1 MKDETAGVSIKKFVG
16 LKQTMYSVLLDDS
29 SEHKETK
36 GVNRNYVEKKTH
48 NKYKDYL
55 LNQKFL
61 RHSMNRI
68 IEKS

>member
-36 GVNRNYVEKKTH
+36 RVNRNYVEKK
-48 NKYKDYL
+48 L
-55 LNQKFL
+55 
-61 RHSMNRI
+61 I
-68 IEKS
+68 INIKTKCKIKNF

>member
-36 GVNRNYVEKKTH
+36 GVNRNYVEKKLTI
-48 NKYKDYL
+48 NIKT
-55 LNQKFL
+55 
-61 RHSMNRI
+61 I
-68 IEKS
+68 C